1 MTTRHLILVLAF
13 VAFVGRVHG
22 EDGTQPK
29 IFLEHVCYYR
39 KPLVAH
45 ITRSRP
51 WQEGRRDVLDWG
63 CGSGAL
69 ALALAEKGAQQVV
82 AVDLDPAAVKAAN
95 QRLLLFPNAFARQ
108 PRLGSRIIGVPGHVA
123 YRNQFD
129 IVVSYMGA
137 LTDGTT
143 EQKKISANYA
153 MDCAVRACRNGGSVV
168 VAEFS
173 LIDIYELLIDT
184 LITSFAIFAPS
195 LVVKKLNWWQIS
207 LFCFFLSIIG
217 GNSMT
222 AFGVRNIV
230 RSTEMNK
237 WRVSSLLW
245 ILYFSLHLRTSL
257 QRIKQQV
264 HESKA
269 RMDLMKSAGLTEVK
283 ATYRPCFWIYE
294 ALGTDK
300 VSKMTSFIANLS
312 VWPAVMV
319 IYQGKKQGKEVE
331 G

>member
-1 MTTRHLILVLAF
+1 MTTRHLILILAF

-22 EDGTQPK
+22 ENGTQPK
-29 IFLEHVCYYR
+29 VFLDNVCYYR

-95 QRLLLFPNAFARQ
+95 QRLLLFPNASARQ

-137 LTDGTT
+137 LTDRTT
-143 EQKKISANYA
+143 KQKKISANDA

-184 LITSFAIFAPS
+184 LITSFAIFAPG
-195 LVVKKLNWWQIS
+195 LVVKKLSWWQIS

-245 ILYFSLHLRTSL
+245 ILYFSRHLWTSS

-264 HESKA
+264 HKAQA